1 MSATPTSTNTV
12 EMKVPLIDLA
22 AQHQSLREEL
32 LLAIERVMDSQQ
44 FILGT
49 EVEALEGEIA
59 QYCTSKH
66 AIGCASGSDA
76 LLLALMALNIE
87 AGDEIITSPFT
98 FFATGSAITRLG
110 ARPVFVDIDT
120 RTYNLDPA
128 KVEAAISPRTRAIMP
143 VHMYGQCAE

>member
-1 MSATPTSTNTV
+1 MSATPTSTKTV

-98 FFATGSAITRLG
+98 FFATAGSIVRLG
-110 ARPVFVDIDT
+110 ARPVFVDIDP
-120 RTYNLDPA
+120 RTYNIDVQHIP
-128 KVEAAISPRTRAIMP
+128 AAIGPRTRAILP
-143 VHMYGQCAE
+143 IHLY